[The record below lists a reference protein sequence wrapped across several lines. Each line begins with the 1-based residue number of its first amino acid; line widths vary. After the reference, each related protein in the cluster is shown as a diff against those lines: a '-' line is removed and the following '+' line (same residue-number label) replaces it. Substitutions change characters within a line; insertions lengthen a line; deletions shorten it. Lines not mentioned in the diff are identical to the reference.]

1 MRKRIY
7 WLLPDLKSARATMDD
22 LLLAHIEERHIH
34 FVAREGT
41 NMRGLHAA
49 NVLQTSDV
57 VRSAEIGLLVGA
69 GLGGLLGA
77 LVAVFYPI
85 GGDEAQLGLVAPG
98 LAIFLAL
105 FGIWT
110 SSMIGVS
117 TPSKRLQRFAAQIE
131 RGQVLLMVD
140 VSMWRVES
148 IEKRL
153 QALHPEAHLEGTEP
167 DIPAFP

>member
-41 NMRGLHAA
+41 DMRGLHAA

-57 VRSAEIGLLVGA
+57 VRSAEIGLIVGA

-77 LVAVFYPI
+77 MVAVFYPI
-85 GGDEAQLGLVAPG
+85 GGDGTQLGLVVPG
-98 LAIFLAL
+98 LAIFGAL

-110 SSMIGVS
+110 SSMIGIS

-140 VSMWRVES
+140 VSMWRVET